1 MLTIKDVIDN
11 LGNIDETK
19 LVQISGKLWKMGSL
33 EDIKANVSPDLFY
46 LHIGI
51 NLVGIWKGE
60 GWDGI
65 IGEQADFV
73 PYIPA
78 VLTELN
84 LSDIRDAFENVIKLY
99 PEGTVFKSDDEEYY
113 DVYNFLQTPSYN
125 VQNEKLKM
133 IAPEKRREMVKLMQ
147 QNVRILDD
155 LTEPYWSDTSEC
167 NGWKQILD
175 YLHEKY

>member
-1 MLTIKDVIDN
+1 MERRR
-11 LGNIDETK
+11 LGWN
-19 LVQISGKLWKMGSL
+19 
-33 EDIKANVSPDLFY
+33 
-46 LHIGI
+46 H
-51 NLVGIWKGE
+51 
-60 GWDGI
+60 
-65 IGEQADFV
+65 
-73 PYIPA
+73 
-78 VLTELN
+78 
-84 LSDIRDAFENVIKLY
+84 ENVIKLY

-133 IAPEKRREMVKLMQ
+133 IAPEKRREMVRLMQ

-155 LTEPYWSDTSEC
+155 LTKPYWNDTSEC